1 MTRNNQ
7 FYKDLSFKYFRG
19 EITASEE
26 KELFEWLK
34 AGENRMATLHE
45 WEDEWKDTGVVEN
58 TPVWESMLGR
68 IAAREALE
76 TSDVMPRRK
85 MSPWIGAVAA
95 AVVALF
101 GAIFL
106 LARPEPVQEY
116 AMEAPAGE
124 KSRIFLPDSS
134 VVWLNSG
141 SKLFFNSS
149 FNSKDRRVALVGEGY
164 FEVSHNE
171 QLPFR
176 VTCGD
181 VDVLVKGTKFN
192 VSAYT
197 EDLFVTTSVLEGH
210 VVFSHGDAHMDL
222 LKGQSARY
230 DVVSGSFSRSLQTPE
245 NESAWTES
253 RFVYE
258 GITLSELAEKLSRT
272 YAVRFHFNT
281 PEHLDGKFNISLRN
295 NESLDDVLRALE
307 KMIPI
312 KARREGDNVYI
323 DKR

>member
-34 AGENRMATLHE
+34 SGENRMATLHE

-58 TPVWESMLGR
+58 APVWESMLGR

-124 KSRIFLPDSS
+124 KSRIFLPASFWARKENRRMAQS
-134 VVWLNSG
+134 TAV
-141 SKLFFNSS
+141 FFM
-149 FNSKDRRVALVGEGY
+149 K
-164 FEVSHNE
+164 
-171 QLPFR
+171 
-176 VTCGD
+176 
-181 VDVLVKGTKFN
+181 K
-192 VSAYT
+192 T
-197 EDLFVTTSVLEGH
+197 E
-210 VVFSHGDAHMDL
+210 AAA
-222 LKGQSARY
+222 ARIMA
-230 DVVSGSFSRSLQTPE
+230 RQK
-245 NESAWTES
+245 
-253 RFVYE
+253 
-258 GITLSELAEKLSRT
+258 I
-272 YAVRFHFNT
+272 
-281 PEHLDGKFNISLRN
+281 LRM
-295 NESLDDVLRALE
+295 R
-307 KMIPI
+307 
-312 KARREGDNVYI
+312 
-323 DKR
+323 